1 MIKRNLI
8 IALGFFV
15 LFATLSFG
23 VRADSHKINLVVG
36 EWAEGPLT
44 PWVAEFTAA
53 TGIEVDIQPF
63 PFREL
68 LATIEVRGNAKA
80 DDIDVIFVD
89 APLVPSY
96 AVRGMIS
103 SMDPYFADT
112 DTSNIFA
119 QAGID
124 AASWDGAMYAPPLNN
139 SGQLTYYNKDLLAK
153 AGCAEPSL
161 IESERITWEEV
172 VECSKK
178 ITDSASGTWGMVFD
192 QVNRYYQLQSLP
204 ESMGGGSGVCDG
216 GLSVK
221 GCLTN
226 EGWMKAGQWYHDVFN
241 TWAISPKGSSQGKTD
256 QLFASGKVGIFVGG
270 SWNEGTFTGAEIN
283 YGIAL
288 HPYFAEGKP
297 VTGCNSWHM
306 GVWNYSK
313 HQDDAAKL
321 VRYLT
326 ASPDV
331 ALSYVNEHGQLP
343 EHHSAILYVAEHPK
357 FNNFPK
363 NVLKV
368 ATYESANHC
377 STRGRT
383 PAFLEF
389 EEIVNTSFEDI
400 ANGGDPASILESA
413 ESRIESS
420 MRRYQ

>member
-1 MIKRNLI
+1 MKK
-8 IALGFFV
+8 
-15 LFATLSFG
+15 LFLVFISFLFLSINLSFNA
-23 VRADSHKINLVVG
+23 RADGHKINLVVG
-36 EWAEGPLT
+36 EWASGPLA
-44 PWVAEFTAA
+44 PWVEQFTAA
-53 TGIEVDIQPF
+53 TGIEVEIQPF

-96 AVRGMIS
+96 AVRGLIT
-103 SMDPYFADT
+103 SMDSYFADT
-112 DTSNIFA
+112 DPSNIFA

-124 AASWDGAMYAPPLNN
+124 AASWNGSMYAPPLNN
-139 SGQLTYYNKDLLAK
+139 SGQLTYYNKDLLAA

-172 VECSKK
+172 VECSQK
-178 ITDSASGTWGMVFD
+178 ITDSSSSTWGMVFD

-204 ESMGGGSGVCDG
+204 ESMGGGSGVCEG

-226 EGWMKAGQWYHDVFN
+226 EGWMKAAQWYHDIFN
-241 TWAISPKGSSQGKTD
+241 TWGISPKGSEQGKTD
-256 QLFASGKVGIFVGG
+256 QIFATGKAGFFIGG
-270 SWNEGTFTGAEIN
+270 SWNEGTFSGSDIN

-288 HPYFAEGKP
+288 HPYYAEGKP

-306 GVWNYSK
+306 GVWNYSNHK
-313 HQDDAAKL
+313 DDAAKL

-326 ASPDV
+326 AGPDV

-343 EHHSAILYVAEHPK
+343 AHKSAILYVAEHPK
-357 FNNFPK
+357 FDNFPK

-368 ATYESANHC
+368 ATYESANQC
-377 STRGRT
+377 ATRGRT
-383 PAFLEF
+383 PGFLEF

-400 ANGGDPASILESA
+400 ANGGDPASILGSA
-413 ESRIESS
+413 ESRIENA
-420 MRRYQ
+420 MRRYK